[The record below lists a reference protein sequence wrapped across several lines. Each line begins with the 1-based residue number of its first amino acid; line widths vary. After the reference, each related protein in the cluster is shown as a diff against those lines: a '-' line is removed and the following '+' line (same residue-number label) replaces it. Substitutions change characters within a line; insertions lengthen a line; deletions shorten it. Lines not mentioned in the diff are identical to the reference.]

1 MGAQHHHHHHHPA
14 PFEAPVV
21 RLDGEVIPAS
31 EIAAEMQHHPAST
44 AEAAWHAATEA
55 LIVGRLLRNEARRQ
69 GLAAAPAGDETE
81 EEALVRALLA
91 RELTVP
97 EADEATCR
105 RWYDANR
112 IRFRT
117 PLSWQAAHILFAA
130 DPGVAAE
137 RDAARA
143 QAEEALTT
151 VKAAPHRL
159 AELAMRFSACPSKDQ
174 GGDLGL
180 VEAGTT
186 VPEFEAALRAT
197 DAGAVHDAVVETR
210 FGFHV
215 VRVLAREEPA
225 EIPFA
230 EVHGQIAAHL
240 HGTSWRRAA
249 HQYMALLAS
258 QADIEGIVLS
268 AGADGPLV
276 Q

>member
-1 MGAQHHHHHHHPA
+1 MRAQHHHHHRPA

-21 RLDGEVIPAS
+21 RLDGEEIPAA
-31 EIAAEMQHHPAST
+31 EIAAEMQHHRADSP
-44 AEAAWHAATEA
+44 EAAWHAAAEA
-55 LIVGRLLRNEARRQ
+55 LIVGRLLRNEARRL
-69 GLAAAPAGDETE
+69 GVTAEPGGDESE

-97 EADEATCR
+97 EADEETCR

-112 IRFRT
+112 ARFRT
-117 PLSWQAAHILFAA
+117 PRAWQAAHVLFAA
-130 DPGVAAE
+130 DPGVAEDRA
-137 RDAARA
+137 AARA
-143 QAEEALTT
+143 RAEEALAT
-151 VKAAPHRL
+151 VQAEPHRL

-174 GGDLGL
+174 GGELGL

-197 DAGAVHDAVVETR
+197 EPGAVHDGVVETR

-225 EIPFA
+225 EIPFDQA
-230 EVHGQIAAHL
+230 HGRIAAHL
-240 HGTSWRRAA
+240 QGSAWRRAA

-258 QADIEGIVLS
+258 RAEVEGIALS